1 MRGEDTEKNKKNRS
15 RGRIVSDT
23 VEEKKQ
29 KRRRKE
35 RQDERWVQRRGAKRD
50 ALINK
55 LVMMKMKRISSQI
68 SKKESST

>member
-35 RQDERWVQRRGAKRD
+35 RQDECKGEVRR
-50 ALINK
+50 
-55 LVMMKMKRISSQI
+55 
-68 SKKESST
+68 

>member
-1 MRGEDTEKNKKNRS
+1 MRGEDTEKKKNRS

-35 RQDERWVQRRGAKRD
+35 RQDER
-50 ALINK
+50 
-55 LVMMKMKRISSQI
+55 
-68 SKKESST
+68 